1 MTAKETIYKIIN
13 DDENLKT
20 IRLNTKTNKI
30 ELNGENILSID
41 YDDIL
46 EVCKTDS
53 PDTKF
58 TKQIVKEIVFK
69 YAREHKYESP
79 KVVHNENNIH
89 GNWSLRRRYFHSKPI
104 WESIIQNIFDKLKD
118 TINLIYKEQKHNTK
132 YVDSKKLNMLIN
144 DLKYTEKQF
153 KKNTDN
159 CSVYPIKSETIK
171 DNLLYIIA
179 YLENY

>member
-1 MTAKETIYKIIN
+1 MSNLQIIIDKI
-13 DDENLKT
+13 
-20 IRLNTKTNKI
+20 
-30 ELNGENILSID
+30 
-41 YDDIL
+41 
-46 EVCKTDS
+46 
-53 PDTKF
+53 
-58 TKQIVKEIVFK
+58 KEIDNCLDAYEYGNLTYDEYKK
-69 YAREHKYESP
+69 Y
-79 KVVHNENNIH
+79 NENNIH